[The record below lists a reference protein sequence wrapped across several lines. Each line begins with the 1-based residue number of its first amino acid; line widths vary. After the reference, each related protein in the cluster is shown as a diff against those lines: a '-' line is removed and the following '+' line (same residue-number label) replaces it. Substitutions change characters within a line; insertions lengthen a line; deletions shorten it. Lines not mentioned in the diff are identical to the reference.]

1 VIQVWRLLTN
11 PGLDRMRTR
20 TVTNQRYRRRPVVKF
35 ISGRFSTACA
45 VGLLGICA
53 LCFAEPASNENDRF
67 DESAIPLEELAL
79 EISNPVTVLR
89 SFAVD
94 YEYRTYQGDL
104 PDSDSQDSYRV
115 VFTPSWPIRLSNGK
129 NLLLRARLSV
139 NGDQP
144 QWNPASYLTW
154 EEFLI
159 RQAPAAGSDTDSR
172 WTLDPATGGFSY
184 GHDNMGDLGFEIGY
198 GGVNDRGGISTVGLV
213 GVANTNEDKSARRG
227 QWLIGPEIMLGRVTT
242 WGIYGLRA
250 QHLTNIS
257 GEGEQ
262 EIDFDTNETTLKLFF
277 AYSLGNGWQV
287 ESNPVILYDWEAV
300 GGNEWYVPVGAG
312 ISKTMRIGRLPMKLG
327 IEVQR
332 FVVSP
337 ERFGQEW
344 LIRFNVTPVMS
355 ARLLR

>member
-1 VIQVWRLLTN
+1 MN
-11 PGLDRMRTR
+11 AR
-20 TVTNQRYRRRPVVKF
+20 TVANERYRRRTVVRVAT
-35 ISGRFSTACA
+35 RFSALCA
-45 VGLLGICA
+45 VGLLGSCP
-53 LCFAEPASNENDRF
+53 LCFAEPAS
-67 DESAIPLEELAL
+67 DEMATSMDEIAL
-79 EISNPVTVLR
+79 ELSNPVTRLR

-94 YEYRTYQGDL
+94 YEYRAYQGSL
-104 PDSDSQDSYRV
+104 PDADSQNSYRV
-115 VFTPSWPIRLSNGK
+115 VFTPSWPIRLNNGK
-129 NLLLRARLSV
+129 NLLLRARLSA

-184 GHDNMGDLGFEIGY
+184 GHGNTGDLSFELGY
-198 GGVNDRGGISTVGLV
+198 GGVNEKGRTSTVGLV
-213 GVANTNEDKSARRG
+213 IVANTNEDKSARRG
-227 QWLIGPEIMLGRVTT
+227 QWLIGPEIVLGRVTH
-242 WGIYGLRA
+242 WGVYGA
-250 QHLTNIS
+250 SAKHLTNID

-262 EIDFDTNETTLKLFF
+262 EIDVDTNETTLKLFF

-300 GGNEWYVPVGAG
+300 SGNEWYVPVGAG
-312 ISKTMRIGRLPMKLG
+312 VSKTMRIGRMPAKLG
-327 IEVQR
+327 IEVQH

-344 LIRFNVTPVMS
+344 LVRFSFTPVMS
-355 ARLLR
+355 TRLLR